1 MMAKRRRGYIRY
13 DIDVSELID
22 EIDDNDLLEE
32 VKDRK
37 LFGGLTSDG
46 DPLEM
51 VREAYRELLC
61 GRVHEARA
69 ILDRLLNPKW
79 DTVDACQR
87 QYEAAKLI

>member
-1 MMAKRRRGYIRY
+1 MGKHRRGYIQY
-13 DIDVSELID
+13 SIDVSELID
-22 EIDDNDLLEE
+22 EIDDDDLLEE
-32 VKDRK
+32 VKARE
-37 LFGGLTSDG
+37 LLAGLSSDD

-79 DTVDACQR
+79 DAVDACQK
-87 QYEAAKLI
+87 QYNAAKLI